1 MDLALDVLVPVW
13 GSAVAGYLLGSIPT
27 GYLLGRAR
35 GLDVTAIGSGRTG
48 GTNVLR
54 ILGPGPAA
62 LTAILDV
69 AKGAFAVAVA
79 DTMFPSPLASAVS
92 GTAAVIGHNWSVF
105 IGWRGGAGT
114 AAAFGALLAIAPSFA
129 LVLGL
134 IVPGMALVTRYAS
147 VGSLAFAVFVPLA
160 LTGSAMGGQ
169 AAWETA
175 GFGWAAALL
184 ILFSHRPNIVRLLRR
199 QERRLWEPVEPPSEA
214 VG

>member
-1 MDLALDVLVPVW
+1 M
-13 GSAVAGYLLGSIPT
+13 
-27 GYLLGRAR
+27 
-35 GLDVTAIGSGRTG
+35 GSGRTG

-69 AKGAFAVAVA
+69 AKGAFAVVVA
-79 DTMFPSPLASAVS
+79 HTMFPSPLASAIA

-114 AAAFGALLAIAPSFA
+114 AAAFGALLAIAPPFA
-129 LVLGL
+129 LVMGL
-134 IVPGMALVTRYAS
+134 IVPSLTLTTRYAS
-147 VGSLAFAVFVPLA
+147 VGSLAFAILVPLA
-160 LTGSAMGGQ
+160 LTGSAAAGQ
-169 AAWETA
+169 AAWEFA

-184 ILFSHRPNIVRLLRR
+184 ILFSHRPNIARLRR
-199 QERRLWEPVEPPSEA
+199 GQERRLWEPAEPPSQA